1 MLDVIAFLSVASPI
15 CVRRLCFVSIAW
27 SPVVLVSPRG
37 GRNGRLNRR
46 LGRLNRQFSR
56 SSRIELVRL
65 SLVRIV
71 VVSPQFRCYVVSI
84 FVQPLPSSYRFIH
97 LYFSESIGTLLSRF
111 VCSIFI
117 DNWHIDRCNDGLV
130 DITFRYF
137 GAVACFNIVFVSS
150 IRLLRSSFIL
160 FTISLDRRAYN
171 FSFDIACNIRSILSL
186 TLRSTVRLTSGSTL
200 RTTLRVTLRLTLC
213 LTLYSTLYSVLRW
226 SSCFDTS
233 LTHRCDSVS
242 TSCFDTTLTLQWL
255 CWLSSTYRDKHCSA
269 GTFFTF
275 FWVVRASYVRLSCT
289 LFVEQSRYLEPL
301 ESRVEI
307 LGILGRRIIILSVFY
322 QRDVVT
328 LLSRLI
334 LDVRNGIYI
343 LPRRDSSSQTIASYR
358 FVSSW
363 LS

>member
-84 FVQPLPSSYRFIH
+84 FVQPLPSSYRFMH

-200 RTTLRVTLRLTLC
+200 RTTLRATLRLTLC
-213 LTLYSTLYSVLRW
+213 LTLYSVLRW

-269 GTFFTF
+269 GTFF
-275 FWVVRASYVRLSCT
+275 YV
-289 LFVEQSRYLEPL
+289 
-301 ESRVEI
+301 
-307 LGILGRRIIILSVFY
+307 
-322 QRDVVT
+322 
-328 LLSRLI
+328 LLSRTSVIRASSLYAFRGTISLSWVSWEPRGNTRNTRETYYNLI
-334 LDVRNGIYI
+334 SFLSARCGHAIIAVDSRRAKRYIYSATTRLEQSNHRIVSVRIVLVI
-343 LPRRDSSSQTIASYR
+343 L
-358 FVSSW
+358 VW
-363 LS
+363 